1 MIPEPVSIYPE
12 YKKDRINR
20 QAYKTMEA
28 YATIVFVFYV
38 KAIPPPRRE
47 WERGKMDFNVFVENI
62 VDLLQKRMGESY
74 EIKVTKVTK
83 NNDIQLTG
91 VILMKESD
99 TISPTIYLEGLYAE
113 YQNGTALE
121 ELVEKI
127 ITFYKEQ
134 MPDSDLDMDFFQDF
148 KQVKDRIFYKLVSF
162 EKNRRL
168 LETLPHYRWHDLAII
183 FYYAM
188 EEEKVGRA
196 SITIHQHHLA
206 MWGQSMDTLYRV
218 AQGNMRSG
226 KPELL
231 VSMKD
236 LLEEMVG
243 LQLGEDTYIP
253 MYVLTN
259 QEKLYGAAALLY
271 SERMKELAD
280 RWQSDLLIL
289 PSSIHEVLLLPDDGQ
304 NEYAFYRQMVEDVN
318 TTQVEPEEVLSY
330 SLYRYRREKAEI
342 EEIFS

>member
-1 MIPEPVSIYPE
+1 
-12 YKKDRINR
+12 
-20 QAYKTMEA
+20 
-28 YATIVFVFYV
+28 
-38 KAIPPPRRE
+38 
-47 WERGKMDFNVFVENI
+47 MDFNVFVENI
-62 VDLLQKRMGESY
+62 VDLLRKKMGEGY

-83 NNDIQLTG
+83 NNDIRLTG

-99 TISPTIYLEGLYAE
+99 NISPTIYLEGLYAD
-113 YQNGTALE
+113 YQNGTAME

-127 ITFYKEQ
+127 ISFHQKQ

-168 LETLPHYRWHDLAII
+168 LEKLPHYRWHDLAII

-196 SITIHQHHLA
+196 SITIHHHHLT
-206 MWGQSMDTLYRV
+206 MWGQSVDTLYRV
-218 AQGNMRSG
+218 AQGNMKNG

-236 LLEEMVG
+236 LLAEMVG
-243 LQLGEDTYIP
+243 LQLGENTYIP

-259 QEKLYGAAALLY
+259 REKLYGAAALLY

-289 PSSIHEVLLLPDDGQ
+289 PSSVHEVLLLPDDGQ

-330 SLYRYRREKAEI
+330 SLYRYRRENAEI

>member
-1 MIPEPVSIYPE
+1 
-12 YKKDRINR
+12 
-20 QAYKTMEA
+20 
-28 YATIVFVFYV
+28 
-38 KAIPPPRRE
+38 
-47 WERGKMDFNVFVENI
+47 MDFNVFVQNI
-62 VDLLQKRMGESY
+62 VDLLQKSMGETY
-74 EIKVTKVTK
+74 EIRVTKVTK

-91 VILMKESD
+91 VILMRESD
-99 TISPTIYLEGLYAE
+99 NISPTIYLEGLYAE
-113 YQNGTALE
+113 YQNGAAIE
-121 ELVEKI
+121 ELAEKI
-127 ITFYKEQ
+127 IAFYKEQ
-134 MPDSDLDMDFFQDF
+134 MPDSDLNMDFFQDF
-148 KQVKDRIFYKLVSF
+148 EQVKDRIFYKLVSF

-168 LETLPHYRWHDLAII
+168 LEKLPHYRWHDLAII

-188 EEEKVGRA
+188 EEDKVGKA
-196 SITIHQHHLA
+196 SITIHNHHLA
-206 MWGQSMDTLYRV
+206 MWGQSADTLYRT
-218 AQGNMRSG
+218 AHINMRSS

-236 LLEEMVG
+236 LLAEMAG
-243 LQLGEDTYIP
+243 LQFGEDTYIP
-253 MYVLTN
+253 LYVLTN
-259 QEKLYGAAALLY
+259 REKLYGASALLY